1 MISQVPCVNF
11 KFSARWSFH
20 IKKRWPDCKVN
31 VRILRLISTRLG
43 RLGYVMTTCNPLG
56 KIIRIFFSHCNN
68 WFHSMPWF
76 WLHPPT
82 THFLIIH
89 RVGLHAIHGKSNNGK
104 DNALF
109 MAVEENTASFW
120 IIFWHWQLMRSF
132 ITSSCSKRNSEHLW
146 RFHILNYMEWGP
158 RVCP

>member
-1 MISQVPCVNF
+1 MIPQVPCVNF

-43 RLGYVMTTCNPLG
+43 WLGYVMTTCNPLG
-56 KIIRIFFSHCNN
+56 KIIKILISHCNN

-120 IIFWHWQLMRSF
+120 IMYFLTLTANEKFYHKFLLQKKLR
-132 ITSSCSKRNSEHLW
+132 TSLKISHLEL
-146 RFHILNYMEWGP
+146 HG
-158 RVCP
+158 VGT